1 MMLRNKI
8 NQERER
14 LNPRLDTI
22 KVLKENV
29 RNFFTLVLM
38 IILLDITLKA
48 LKKWKS
54 KNQPLTVNQT

>member
-48 LKKWKS
+48 
-54 KNQPLTVNQT
+54 

>member
-1 MMLRNKI
+1 MLRNKI

-48 LKKWKS
+48 
-54 KNQPLTVNQT
+54 